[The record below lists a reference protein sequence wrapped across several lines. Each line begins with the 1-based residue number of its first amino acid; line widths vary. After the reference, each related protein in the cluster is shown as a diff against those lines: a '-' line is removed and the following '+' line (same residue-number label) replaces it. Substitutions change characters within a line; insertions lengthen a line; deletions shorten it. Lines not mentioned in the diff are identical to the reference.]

1 MTCKRFLEDHSLF
14 LWVQYHVT
22 FFKYANKLANALC
35 RWWFIR
41 QRIAPVGYLDIVLI
55 WEWRDLQQMKN
66 IFLLSFQMFWLLE
79 HPHEKARM
87 QGFQR
92 QVLSERDHF
101 VHHVFNLTSALSNRE
116 MQNVKLHLL
125 NSKNM
130 IDPER
135 GKKHSHTHFCMIFL
149 HCYILFTFAV
159 AFAIPKFCLD
169 LLPFA
174 KWNCEIAMSPIPSD
188 YVPYRRPAQI
198 ESIDEIHQHMLD
210 TNRPHHVRS
219 RR

>member
-1 MTCKRFLEDHSLF
+1 MHCVNEGLLD
-14 LWVQYHVT
+14 
-22 FFKYANKLANALC
+22 NALHL
-35 RWWFIR
+35 
-41 QRIAPVGYLDIVLI
+41 LDIWKLFWYENEEI
-55 WEWRDLQQMKN
+55 CIKWRS
-66 IFLLSFQMFWLLE
+66 FLLCFQMFWLLE

-130 IDPER
+130 IDPDR
-135 GKKHSHTHFCMIFL
+135 GKNTHFRSVTFAWYF
-149 HCYILFTFAV
+149 YIAFTFVV

-174 KWNCEIAMSPIPSD
+174 KWNCEIATSFI
-188 YVPYRRPAQI
+188 
-198 ESIDEIHQHMLD
+198 
-210 TNRPHHVRS
+210 
-219 RR
+219 

>member
-1 MTCKRFLEDHSLF
+1 MSEFLSLPMNQPMHCVNEG
-14 LWVQYHVT
+14 L
-22 FFKYANKLANALC
+22 LDNALH
-35 RWWFIR
+35 
-41 QRIAPVGYLDIVLI
+41 LLEIVLI

-66 IFLLSFQMFWLLE
+66 IFSPCFQMFWLLE

-101 VHHVFNLTSALSNRE
+101 VLHVFNLTSALSNRE

-130 IDPER
+130 IDPDR
-135 GKKHSHTHFCMIFL
+135 GKNTHFRSVTFAWYF
-149 HCYILFTFAV
+149 YIAFTFVV

-169 LLPFA
+169 LLSFA
-174 KWNCEIAMSPIPSD
+174 KCNCEIEMFPIPSD